1 MPMYRARRLASVA
14 VTAALAVAGL
24 SACRSAPDVAAYV
37 GPAKITEQRV
47 TDVLKGAQANQVT
60 AASGQQ
66 VTPISRQDV
75 VDTLV
80 GLDVM
85 RELAKKH
92 NVTATTIDPAQ
103 VAQALGVR
111 AQAEY
116 VGLFTEYR
124 GLLNALSTGI
134 QPAQPTQADL
144 RDVYT
149 RLTKGGANPDGASF
163 EQFTGGLAQQD
174 QQTLAQNI
182 GLRNKLEPE
191 IGKLNATV
199 NPRYK
204 SPELPLVSTKTSQ
217 DKVLPLVVIRLA
229 PATSQPPVVDVS

>member
-1 MPMYRARRLASVA
+1 MPMFRARRLASVA

-37 GPAKITEQRV
+37 GQAKITEQRV

-60 AASGQQ
+60 AAPGQP
-66 VTPISRQDV
+66 VTPIARQDV

-92 NVTATTIDPAQ
+92 NVTPTAIDPTQ
-103 VAQALGVR
+103 VGQALGVN

-124 GLLNALSTGI
+124 GLLNALSTGV
-134 QPAQPTQADL
+134 QPARPTQADL
-144 RDVYT
+144 RDVYD
-149 RLTKGGANPDGASF
+149 RLTKGGANPDSTSF
-163 EQFTGGLAQQD
+163 EQFARGLAQQD

-182 GLRNKLEPE
+182 GLRNQLEPE
-191 IGKLNATV
+191 IDKLNTKV
-199 NPRYK
+199 NPRYH
-204 SPELPLVSTKTSQ
+204 SPELPLVSTQTS
-217 DKVLPLVVIRLA
+217 DGKVLPLIVLSLA
-229 PATSQPPVVDVS
+229 PSKSEPPVVDAS